1 MGKRKSISR
10 SPPKPSLP
18 TKPGTSARASPLK
31 DLSPAT
37 STPAFDAPIVNPAS
51 DLAAQPASS
60 VPVSQSET
68 TNLRTVPS
76 EFVAPAAEPENSK
89 VKRSTITKAKAAADH
104 TSLSGVKCGG
114 SLESDKPEFAT
125 AEPGVSQETEP
136 RASLEPDVSHATEPS
151 LKLGGT
157 TSEARAPVTEVRP
170 EDSVSEKTGLKTTQT
185 WCDRAKGTSKL
196 LQKKGESFVLPS
208 GEACVK
214 ISNSIIEKNK
224 KSWDCFV
231 LGQFYYDPPSQSTIF
246 NIVNGIWSRRFKDI
260 SVSKME
266 GNSFLFRIPNAA
278 TRNKVIQQKLWQI
291 GGRTMFVDKW
301 EPGVVPLEPELSSAP
316 IWLELRKV
324 PYQFFNEDGLER
336 IAGLVGEP
344 KFLHP
349 STANKTDLE
358 VAKVWTIIDPR
369 KPLPEAVNVQFD
381 SGEICRILVSSPWMP
396 PICGHCQEVGH
407 SINRCRAA
415 PKTCAPCN
423 SSGHLEKDCPK
434 AKMSAGKAKKTRRG
448 RSKSKEK
455 YWKVVSQST
464 SQSPQ
469 ASERELSGL
478 IARPSSSLGNA
489 KVFGKGGTSNQPF
502 AVTKGV
508 SREPADEAESSGV
521 ERDSSDVLSSDSELE
536 EGQIIPNFDDF
547 TLVKPR
553 KSSRKHKSWGS
564 GPSPQ

>member
-18 TKPGTSARASPLK
+18 TKPGTSARASPIK
-31 DLSPAT
+31 DLSPVT

-60 VPVSQSET
+60 VPVSPSDT
-68 TNLRTVPS
+68 LNLKTVPS
-76 EFVAPAAEPENSK
+76 EFVASAAEPENSQ
-89 VKRSTITKAKAAADH
+89 VKRSTITKAQAAADH

-114 SLESDKPEFAT
+114 SLESDKPVFAL

-136 RASLEPDVSHATEPS
+136 GPS

-157 TSEARAPVTEVRP
+157 ASEARAAVTEVRP
-170 EDSVSEKTGLKTTQT
+170 EGSASVKSGLKPTQT

-208 GEACVK
+208 GEACIK
-214 ISNSIIEKNK
+214 IPNSIIEKNK

-266 GNSFLFRIPNAA
+266 GNSFLFRIPNAV

-336 IAGLVGEP
+336 IAGLVGDP

-349 STANKTDLE
+349 STTNKTDLE

-407 SINRCRAA
+407 NINRCRAA

-434 AKMSAGKAKKTRRG
+434 AKMSTGKAKKTRRG

-455 YWKVVSQST
+455 YWKVVSQSS
-464 SQSPQ
+464 SQPPQ
-469 ASERELSGL
+469 ASEMEFSGL
-478 IARPSSSLGNA
+478 IACPNSSLDNA
-489 KVFGKGGTSNQPF
+489 KVFEKGGTSNQSF
-502 AVTKGV
+502 AVTKGL

-536 EGQIIPNFDDF
+536 EGQILPNFDDF

-553 KSSRKHKSWGS
+553 KSSRKNKSRGS
-564 GPSPQ
+564 GPISQ